1 MFFRL
6 SALLTKVSNFKELS
20 KMNYKKKFLK
30 IIGVSLFVTVFAVIQ
45 VFAQPSDAQ
54 LKKQLTNPKTVSVTL
69 TGAGTREWSS
79 TYKKYIWTRY
89 FTVKLKTDTSGEVL
103 VVKGYAAYDI
113 VGGRYIFW
121 RTFTSGN
128 SYEGK
133 KPPTVTEI
141 NQALETAE
149 LRDFNYNGNVIGEY
163 ESMKISDEPDWEW
176 HTPDSVSFNVVAV
189 FNLTGKGRYG
199 REAWYTPPPGSKA
212 VDRVEA
218 VLRIRLY
225 RDGAKLP
232 WRGVHVS
239 DRIPTSAGAN
249 TIAERIK
256 LIERK
261 EYPEAQFR
269 QMPKMSVIPKLTQ

>member
-1 MFFRL
+1 
-6 SALLTKVSNFKELS
+6 
-20 KMNYKKKFLK
+20 MNGKNFLK
-30 IIGVSLFVTVFAVIQ
+30 LFGAALFFAAFGAMQI
-45 VFAQPSDAQ
+45 FAQPSNAQ
-54 LKKQLTNPKTVSVTL
+54 LKKVLTSPKTVSVTL
-69 TGAGTREWSS
+69 GGAGKIEWSK
-79 TYKKYIWTRY
+79 TYKKYMWTRS
-89 FTVKLKTDTSGEVL
+89 FTAKLKTDTPGEIL
-103 VVKGYAAYDI
+103 VVTGYAAYD
-113 VGGRYIFW
+113 VMGGRYVYW

-133 KPPTVTEI
+133 KNPTVAEI

-176 HTPDSVSFNVVAV
+176 HTTDSVSFNVIAV
-189 FNLTGKGRYG
+189 FHLTDRGRYG
-199 REAWYTPPPGSKA
+199 SEAWYSPPSGFKA

-232 WRGVHVS
+232 WRGINVS
-239 DRIPTSAGAN
+239 DRIPTSARAN

-256 LIERK
+256 LLERK
-261 EYPEAQFR
+261 EYAENQFK
-269 QMPKMSVIPKLTQ
+269 QMPKMNRIPKLSQ